1 MDSTLLQIILVAALA
16 GFVQGVSG
24 FAFALVATSLW
35 AWMIEP
41 RLLAPTVVFTSLLG
55 QFVSLSSVRADFSL
69 RRSAP
74 FLVGGALGAPV
85 GVLILPLL
93 DATAFRMGIGAILVV
108 YCTLMLSIRRVPVI
122 RGGGRAADGG
132 VGLLA
137 GILGGAT
144 GIAGPPIVVWCALRG
159 WEKAV
164 QRATFQSFF
173 AVVQILI
180 LGFYVATGLVDARCM
195 QLVLVAALPVVL
207 ASRFGATVFRKFTG
221 SDFQTLIFAL
231 LLVSGIALLF
241 SGV

>member
-1 MDSTLLQIILVAALA
+1 
-16 GFVQGVSG
+16 
-24 FAFALVATSLW
+24 
-35 AWMIEP
+35 
-41 RLLAPTVVFTSLLG
+41 
-55 QFVSLSSVRADFSL
+55 
-69 RRSAP
+69 
-74 FLVGGALGAPV
+74 
-85 GVLILPLL
+85 VLILPLL